1 MSESVEVHGCP
12 VWVASE
18 LADARCD
25 AVVVLLVPETPP
37 PQALEDFI
45 VAAQQLD
52 AGLVKE
58 CAVLSCGRV
67 SGGRLVLSPTG
78 PLTAYDDVRSVA
90 EAALAGVRRAVAAGA
105 RRPLLVL
112 QPSAR
117 WRRAPLVALLAALEA
132 LYVPLQ
138 IRETFPER
146 AERPQAL
153 AVYAEGVP
161 APARLLREA
170 AALEA
175 ARGLARDIGGAD
187 PERATPLECAK
198 LIQQSLRGGAV
209 AVRVVDDRDVLE
221 REYPLLAA
229 VSRAADTVPRHRA
242 CVVFLEYT
250 PAQYSETLMLVGKGV
265 TYDTGGCDIK
275 AGGAMAGMS
284 RDKCG
289 AAAVAGFF
297 KDHECRVSAG
307 TRPAARRR
315 ARGGRAGARAQ
326 LRGRGG
332 LRQRRAAARAR
343 GRRRAR
349 GQHRRRGPP
358 GHGGPARGDA
368 RACGRGEEPAPVHG
382 GDADG
387 PRAPRVRRRLHGGAR
402 QRGGAPRAPRGEA
415 QRRRGGG
422 RGPHGGVAPAP
433 RGPARARGARGG
445 RRAAPGGLAAVR
457 SAAAWTSGPRGVPA
471 AGGGAAGRAAL
482 HAPGRGRQRGRAA
495 RRAARRA
502 AAGARRALRAH
513 RRLTA
518 TNYTTHNI
526 FTIIICVSLFL
537 YDYIF
542 LQLFI

>member
-297 KDHECRVSAG
+297 KALDLLRGGVRAVGALGLVRNSVDAEAYVSDELL
-307 TRPAARRR
+307 R
-315 ARGGRAGARAQ
+315 ARGGAAVRVGNTDAEGRLVMADLLAEMRERAAGEKNPHLYTVATLTGHAHRAYGDGYTAA
-326 LRGRGG
+326 LDS
-332 LRQRRAAARAR
+332 AAARRERHAEKLS
-343 GRRRAR
+343 A
-349 GQHRRRGPP
+349 
-358 GHGGPARGDA
+358 A
-368 RACGRGEEPAPVHG
+368 GEEV
-382 GDADG
+382 GDPMEVSRLRREDL
-387 PRAPRVRRRLHGGAR
+387 RAH
-402 QRGGAPRAPRGEA
+402 
-415 QRRRGGG
+415 
-422 RGPHGGVAPAP
+422 
-433 RGPARARGARGG
+433 
-445 RRAAPGGLAAVR
+445 
-457 SAAAWTSGPRGVPA
+457 
-471 AGGGAAGRAAL
+471 AGRAAGDAL
-482 HAPGRGRQRGRAA
+482 HQADSLPSAALPRGHQGPAAFLLLAAALPGALRYTHLDVAASAGALPAAPRAA
-495 RRAARRA
+495 PLLALAAHYGLIA
-502 AAGARRALRAH
+502 
-513 RRLTA
+513 
-518 TNYTTHNI
+518 
-526 FTIIICVSLFL
+526 
-537 YDYIF
+537 D
-542 LQLFI
+542 